1 MSSEL
6 ATLDRQEAQVS
17 GYQLNSGG
25 KRKENPPQLPKVELD
40 GGNPSGFRLFMMAL
54 ALSLAIYIVALDQT
68 VISPAT
74 ATITNDFHA
83 LQDVGWYASG
93 YLLTSTVL
101 QPFFGRLYGYFS
113 MKLVFI
119 ASTAVF
125 EIGSL
130 ICALARNSPTFVVG
144 RAIAGIGVAGVYIGV
159 LVIVSVMMPLQRKS
173 LAGGLIGAIYG
184 VGAITGP
191 LIGGALTAEVTWR
204 WCFWLNLP
212 IGAVTLGIISLFL
225 REPHCPQ
232 TESIPRRLMSI
243 DWLGI
248 ALLHGS
254 VISLLIALQN
264 GGVRDAWGAG
274 VTIAELVVFGVLL
287 LVFMALQ
294 VYLGERATVPVRLFK
309 NRTIFAA
316 TTHNFAVGA
325 TYFSLA
331 YFLPIYFQ
339 AVLGTSALGAG
350 IHTLP
355 LIIATIVSIIATTT
369 AVTFVGYVPP
379 FMIFGS
385 TVASIGTGL
394 IHLLSPTT
402 STSTGKWIGYQ
413 IIAGVGLGTTYQL
426 AYVASQTVLSAADV
440 EVGTAIVVFSQTLG
454 GCLFVSISQSIY
466 QNKFL
471 KNLGS
476 VPGVDIPAVIA
487 GGMTTFR
494 STVPENLLPQVIVA
508 SSRALRDAMTPSIA
522 LACLAFV
529 SSLFIEWKSTRGHKG
544 VVATAA

>member
-1 MSSEL
+1 MTSSPALDQKGAQESGNQLDALSKRENSPAEPPKDEL
-6 ATLDRQEAQVS
+6 A
-17 GYQLNSGG
+17 
-25 KRKENPPQLPKVELD
+25 
-40 GGNPSGFRLFMMAL
+40 GGNSLPSGWPLFMMAL
-54 ALSLAIYIVALDQT
+54 ALSLATYIVALDQT
-68 VISPAT
+68 IISPAT
-74 ATITNDFHA
+74 ATITDDFHA
-83 LQDVGWYASG
+83 LQDVGWYASA
-93 YLLTSTVL
+93 YLLTSTAL
-101 QPFFGRLYGYFS
+101 QPLFGRLYGFFS
-113 MKLVFI
+113 LKLVFI

-130 ICALARNSPTFVVG
+130 ICALARNSPTFIVG

-159 LVIVSVMMPLQRKS
+159 LVIVSVMMPLDRKS

-184 VGAITGP
+184 IGAITGP
-191 LIGGALTAEVTWR
+191 LIGGALTAKVTWR

-212 IGAVTLGIISLFL
+212 IGGVTLGIIFLFL
-225 REPHCPQ
+225 HEPHRPQ

-248 ALLHGS
+248 TLLHGS

-287 LVFMALQ
+287 LGFVALQ
-294 VYLGERATVPVRLFK
+294 VFLGERAAIPVRLLK
-309 NRTIFAA
+309 NRTILAA
-316 TTHNFAVGA
+316 TTHNFAIGA

-339 AVLGTSALGAG
+339 AILGTSALGAG

-355 LIIATIVSIIATTT
+355 LIVAVIIATIAANG

-385 TVASIGTGL
+385 TLASIGTGL
-394 IHLLSPTT
+394 LHLLSPT
-402 STSTGKWIGYQ
+402 TSTGKWIGYQ
-413 IIAGVGLGTTYQL
+413 IITGVGVGTTYQL
-426 AYVASQTVLSAADV
+426 AYLASQTVLSAADV
-440 EVGTAIVVFSQTLG
+440 EVGTAIVIFSQTLG
-454 GCLFVSISQSIY
+454 GCFFVSISQSIY
-466 QNKFL
+466 QNRFL
-471 KNLGS
+471 KYLAA

-494 STVPENLLPQVIVA
+494 ATVPENLLPQVIVA
-508 SSRALRDAMTPSIA
+508 SNLALRDALAPSIA

-529 SSLFIEWKSTRGHKG
+529 AALFIEWKSTKGQKG